1 MVREHLTKMIEH
13 LADYGLEMVGAIAIL
28 LIGWWF
34 SGRAHDLV
42 LRALNRLP
50 RVDDTLKPFLSSLVR
65 YFIIVVTLVAVLAE
79 FGVQTT
85 SIIAVLGAAGLAIG
99 LALQGTLQ
107 NIAAGIMLLLL
118 RPFRVGDYIDA
129 EGIAGTVNVIGLF
142 TTDMTTFDGIYRS
155 VPNSELWNRNI
166 LNYSRNPTRRLDL
179 PVGISYEDDV
189 EQALALLL
197 EHLGQDERVLPD
209 PEPQVLVTGLGDSSV
224 DLTLRCW
231 ANRTDFWSLRFDL
244 TRNVKLWLDAA
255 GIGIPFPQRDVHLYQ
270 ASSTPGTGDSK
281 QAPISTTKKVTSGTL
296 GPDHEESE

>member
-1 MVREHLTKMIEH
+1 MIEH
-13 LADYGLEMVGAIAIL
+13 LAEYGLEMVAAIATL

-42 LRALNRLP
+42 LRALNRMP
-50 RVDDTLKPFLSSLVR
+50 RVDDTLKPFLSSVVR
-65 YFIIVVTLVAVLAE
+65 YFIIIITLVAVLAE

-129 EGIAGTVNVIGLF
+129 EGIAGTVNEIGLF
-142 TTDMTTFDGIYRS
+142 TTDMTTYDGIYRS

-189 EQALALLL
+189 EQAMALLL
-197 EHLGQDERVLPD
+197 EHLVQDERVLPD
-209 PEPQVLVTGLGDSSV
+209 PEPQVLVTGLGESAV
-224 DLTLRCW
+224 DLTLRGW
-231 ANRTDFWSLRFDL
+231 AKRPDFWSLRFDL
-244 TRNVKLWLDAA
+244 NRNVKLWLDAA
-255 GIGIPFPQRDVHLYQ
+255 GISIPFPQRDVHLYQ
-270 ASSTPGTGDSK
+270 VSSTPKADASEMVPSSD
-281 QAPISTTKKVTSGTL
+281 ARKVTSAIS